1 MKKLVFAALTI
12 AAMAACTKSNV
23 QYEQPGEIAFQPVA
37 QKATKATTSVGNAYP
52 EAEKFNVWAWWVS
65 ADAGHMDYPTLSN
78 GYTKYIEEGT
88 FAKKE
93 NTWGG
98 WDLSEDKSKPYYWPT
113 TGSLFFAGYSP
124 ATASG
129 TYNYTL
135 ETQTLIITKYKQ
147 SNELEY
153 TKDLMWFDVTEKSYD
168 QNDAAL
174 NGVPVKFRHA
184 LSWLTFKFNLK
195 DENTEK
201 LWTITKAELQNIETE
216 ADFTAERGQNPIWT
230 VVPET
235 SKNITVFEGEH
246 LLEYSS
252 DGTVLEGNGVASA
265 MTGDVLVIPQSCTAA
280 EVDASGEVTKAAAAQ
295 LVITYDLSTQ
305 AGTTLEDQTVTLPV
319 NTIDDKW
326 LDGKHYIYTIIF
338 GANEILIAPTVADW
352 GVEYVNV
359 PVE

>member
-1 MKKLVFAALTI
+1 MKKLVLAALAI

-37 QKATKATTSVGNAYP
+37 QKATKATTSVGTSYP
-52 EAEKFNVWAWWVS
+52 AAEQFNVWAWWVS
-65 ADAGHMDYPTLSN
+65 AEAGHTTYPTSSD
-78 GYTKYIEEGT
+78 GYTKYIEKGT

-98 WDLSEDKSKPYYWPT
+98 SPKPYYWPT

-129 TYNYTL
+129 TYNYPL
-135 ETQTLIITKYKQ
+135 ETQTLSITNYEQ
-147 SNELEY
+147 SNELGS
-153 TKDLMWFDVTEKSYD
+153 TTDLMWFDVTEKSYD

-201 LWTITKAELQNIETE
+201 LWTIKNVELQNIETE
-216 ADFTAERGQNPIWT
+216 ADFTAKRGQNPEWT
-230 VVPET
+230 VPET

-246 LLEYSS
+246 LLAYSS
-252 DGTVLEGNGVASA
+252 DGTVLERNGVASA
-265 MTGDVLVIPQSCTAA
+265 MTGDVLVIPQSCSAA
-280 EVDASGEVTKAAAAQ
+280 KVNASGEVTEAAAAQ

-319 NTIDDKW
+319 NTIGDKW
-326 LDGKHYIYTIIF
+326 LYGKHYIYTIIF

>member
-1 MKKLVFAALTI
+1 MKKLVLAALAI

-52 EAEKFNVWAWWVS
+52 ENEKFNVWAWWVS
-65 ADAGHMDYPTLSN
+65 AEAGHTTYPNSSD
-78 GYTKYIEEGT
+78 GYTEYIKEGT

-98 WDLSEDKSKPYYWPT
+98 WDLLGNKSKPYYWPT

-129 TYNYTL
+129 TYNYPL
-135 ETQTLIITKYKQ
+135 ETQTLSITDYKQ
-147 SNELEY
+147 SNELGS
-153 TKDLMWFDVTEKSYD
+153 TTDLMWFDVTRESYD
-168 QNDAAL
+168 HNDAAL
-174 NGVPVKFRHA
+174 NGVPVEFRHA

-195 DENTEK
+195 EVETEK
-201 LWTITKAELQNIETE
+201 LWTIKKVELQKIYTE
-216 ADFTAERGQNPIWT
+216 ANFKAKRGDEPSWT
-230 VVPET
+230 EY
-235 SKNITVFEGEH
+235 SEYQNITVFSGSH

-252 DGTVLEGNGVASA
+252 DGTVLEGRDVASA
-265 MTGDVLVIPQSCTAA
+265 MTGDVIVIPQSSIT
-280 EVDASGEVTKAAAAQ
+280 AQ

-319 NTIDDKW
+319 NTIGDKW

>member
-1 MKKLVFAALTI
+1 MKKLVFAALAI

-52 EAEKFNVWAWWVS
+52 AAEQFNVWAWWVS
-65 ADAGHMDYPTLSN
+65 AEAGHTDYPTSRD
-78 GYTKYIEEGT
+78 GYTKYIEKGT

-98 WDLSEDKSKPYYWPT
+98 SPKPYYWPT

-129 TYNYTL
+129 AYNYTL
-135 ETQTLIITKYKQ
+135 ETQTLSIKDYQQ
-147 SNELEY
+147 SNELGS
-153 TKDLMWFDVTEKSYD
+153 TKDLMWFDVTQESYD
-168 QNDAAL
+168 HNDAAL
-174 NGVPVKFRHA
+174 NGVPVEFRHA

-195 DENTEK
+195 EQETEK
-201 LWTITKAELQNIETE
+201 LWTIKNVELQKIYTE
-216 ADFTAERGQNPIWT
+216 ADFTAKRRVEYSWT
-230 VVPET
+230 EYSEPQ
-235 SKNITVFEGEH
+235 NITVFSGSH

-252 DGTVLEGNGVASA
+252 DGTVLEGHDVASA
-265 MTGDVLVIPQSCTAA
+265 MTGDVIVIPQSST
-280 EVDASGEVTKAAAAQ
+280 TAQ
-295 LVITYDLSTQ
+295 LVITYDLKTQ
-305 AGTTLEDQTVTLPV
+305 ASTTLVNQTVTLPV

>member
-1 MKKLVFAALTI
+1 MKKLVFAALAI

-65 ADAGHMDYPTLSN
+65 AEAGHADYPTSRD
-78 GYTKYIEEGT
+78 GYTEYIKEGT

-98 WDLSEDKSKPYYWPT
+98 WDLLGNKSKPYYWPT

-124 ATASG
+124 ATAQGAYDYS
-129 TYNYTL
+129 L
-135 ETQTLIITKYKQ
+135 ETQTLSIVGYTQ
-147 SNELEY
+147 SHYRSE
-153 TKDLMWFDVTEKSYD
+153 TTDLMWFDVTQKSYD
-168 QNDAAL
+168 QNDAAS
-174 NGVPVKFRHA
+174 NGVPVEFRHA

-201 LWTITKAELQNIETE
+201 LWTIKNAELQNIETK
-216 ADFTAERGQNPIWT
+216 ANFTAKLDQNPIWT
-230 VVPET
+230 VLET
-235 SKNITVFEGEH
+235 SENITVFDGEH

-265 MTGDVLVIPQSCTAA
+265 MTGDVLVIPQSCAAA
-280 EVDASGEVTKAAAAQ
+280 EVDASGKVTKAAEAQ

-305 AGTTLEDQTVTLPV
+305 AGTKLENQTVTLPV
-319 NTIDDKW
+319 NTIGDKW